1 MPSNLFLQIQEDMKS
16 AMRARST
23 ELLGTIRLL
32 LAAIKQ
38 REVDQRIV
46 LDDSQIIAI
55 IDKMI
60 KQRLDSIEQY
70 QKGNRQDL
78 ADKEIAEMAILKK
91 YLPQTLTETEVSDLI
106 KEAITTTGAAS
117 IKEMAKVMA
126 HIKTKAQGRAD
137 IGKISATVKH
147 ILEKQI

>member
-106 KEAITTTGAAS
+106 KEAITTTQAAS

-126 HIKTKAQGRAD
+126 YIKTKAQGRAD

>member
-1 MPSNLFLQIQEDMKS
+1 MSSNLFLQIQEDMKS

-106 KEAITTTGAAS
+106 KEAITTTQATS
-117 IKEMAKVMA
+117 IKEMVKVMA

-137 IGKISATVKH
+137 IGKISATVKN

>member
-91 YLPQTLTETEVSDLI
+91 YLPQTLTENEVSDLI
-106 KEAITTTGAAS
+106 KEAITTTQAAS

-126 HIKTKAQGRAD
+126 YIKTKAQGRAD
-137 IGKISATVKH
+137 IGKISATVKN
-147 ILEKQI
+147 ILE

>member
-106 KEAITTTGAAS
+106 KEAITTTQAAS
-117 IKEMAKVMA
+117 IKEMAKVMEY
-126 HIKTKAQGRAD
+126 IKTKAQGR
-137 IGKISATVKH
+137 
-147 ILEKQI
+147 